1 MARTCEGCGSK
12 MPAWTPRKRS
22 EDGTLL
28 CEGCTNGRE
37 GRPLSRF
44 TKKPQEQLI
53 RAQAHQTPDDNGYL
67 VKVAHGN
74 MDGVTVFHCP
84 FCGSGQVVNSGTA
97 IECNFCHTSFT
108 VLVQPQF
115 PMMPQTVD
123 GQPYTPGQA
132 PGAAPT
138 DPGPAPG
145 ATETPEE
152 EDGSFGGDQLSEKL
166 PDDSS
171 DDAAGG
177 DDSGNPFAKK
187 DDSDKP
193 PAPKESALTK
203 EAIPEH
209 QQKALDKI
217 HAAPQPTAADHD
229 RYARSLADNKRA
241 GGELRGNSQDR
252 HARNQK
258 LLNDFGDGK
267 TAKCSYCGT
276 KVDHSSVQQD
286 KIYPHNGYRYSNIIP
301 SCRHCNQSRGNADV
315 HTFMETHK
323 RTASLGA
330 YITEEGV
337 VLPEDEYMAH
347 LAIKFSANK
356 DQTIAE
362 VQHLHERS

>member
-1 MARTCEGCGSK
+1 MT
-12 MPAWTPRKRS
+12 PFVPRKKNGS
-22 EDGTLL
+22 GDML
-28 CEGCTNGRE
+28 CEGCSNGRE
-37 GRPLSRF
+37 GRPLTRSADVNDEYVQSVKDMTDTEFDEFMRSLKGYGVEQGRIDNMYE
-44 TKKPQEQLI
+44 TRRTSQLI
-53 RAQAHQTPDDNGYL
+53 RAQAHQTPDASGYL

-97 IECNFCHTSFT
+97 IECGFCHSAFT

-145 ATETPEE
+145 VTETPEE

-193 PAPKESALTK
+193 PAPKESAV
-203 EAIPEH
+203 
-209 QQKALDKI
+209 
-217 HAAPQPTAADHD
+217 HA
-229 RYARSLADNKRA
+229 
-241 GGELRGNSQDR
+241 
-252 HARNQK
+252 
-258 LLNDFGDGK
+258 
-267 TAKCSYCGT
+267 
-276 KVDHSSVQQD
+276 
-286 KIYPHNGYRYSNIIP
+286 
-301 SCRHCNQSRGNADV
+301 
-315 HTFMETHK
+315 
-323 RTASLGA
+323 A
-330 YITEEGV
+330 YITEEGI
-337 VLPEDEYMAH
+337 VLTESAYMAH
-347 LAIKFSANK
+347 LAIKFSPRR
-356 DQTIAE
+356 TETLAE
-362 VQHLHERS
+362 VKQLHGRA